1 MSTSKRTRS
10 GQRDETN
17 LPNAGRSSAKTRLAS
32 NARSPVL
39 TPTMPTAARKNRSR
53 KAPVVDH
60 QLRLVNIADAVIAS
74 LKGAAEAV
82 AAHDVAAKYDACLYN
97 LGSTRAPGT
106 WRPFEL
112 SPCCACLVVN
122 GRRRPPACSRGPA
135 FSRGLGA
142 RWRPG
147 SLPLGAPRF
156 DARRAHFGHGPCRPA
171 GAAV

>member
-1 MSTSKRTRS
+1 MPLNSMGLNSPS
-10 GQRDETN
+10 
-17 LPNAGRSSAKTRLAS
+17 
-32 NARSPVL
+32 SPVL

-106 WRPFEL
+106 WRPFSGML
-112 SPCCACLVVN
+112 AGPSLFTGPRGAVAARFSPV
-122 GRRRPPACSRGPA
+122 GRASI
-135 FSRGLGA
+135 
-142 RWRPG
+142 
-147 SLPLGAPRF
+147 
-156 DARRAHFGHGPCRPA
+156 
-171 GAAV
+171 

>member
-17 LPNAGRSSAKTRLAS
+17 LPNAGRSSAKTRNSGLAS

-39 TPTMPTAARKNRSR
+39 TPTMPAAARKNRSR

-82 AAHDVAAKYDACLYN
+82 AAHDVAA
-97 LGSTRAPGT
+97 
-106 WRPFEL
+106 
-112 SPCCACLVVN
+112 
-122 GRRRPPACSRGPA
+122 
-135 FSRGLGA
+135 
-142 RWRPG
+142 
-147 SLPLGAPRF
+147 
-156 DARRAHFGHGPCRPA
+156 
-171 GAAV
+171 

>member
-17 LPNAGRSSAKTRLAS
+17 LPNVGRSSAKTRNSGLAS

-39 TPTMPTAARKNRSR
+39 TPTTPTAARKNRSR

-82 AAHDVAAKYDACLYN
+82 AAHDVAAWVRD
-97 LGSTRAPGT
+97 RAMPQHQAQQ
-106 WRPFEL
+106 R
-112 SPCCACLVVN
+112 
-122 GRRRPPACSRGPA
+122 
-135 FSRGLGA
+135 
-142 RWRPG
+142 G
-147 SLPLGAPRF
+147 SLLKA
-156 DARRAHFGHGPCRPA
+156 AHR
-171 GAAV
+171 